1 MFAITKN
8 KKSKILRV
16 VSRARVSCMDN
27 VSVLRVKIAVG
38 VKLKVD
44 LSFWL
49 IVAKDQRKV
58 ELLVLS
64 V

>member
-27 VSVLRVKIAVG
+27 VSVLRVEIAVG

-49 IVAKDQRKV
+49 TCSQRSAK
-58 ELLVLS
+58 S
-64 V
+64 